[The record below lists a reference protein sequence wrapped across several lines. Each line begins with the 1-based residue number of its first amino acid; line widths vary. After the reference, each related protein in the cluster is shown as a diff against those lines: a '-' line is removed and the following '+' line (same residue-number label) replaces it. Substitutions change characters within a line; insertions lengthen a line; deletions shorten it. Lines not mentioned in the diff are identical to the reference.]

1 MKAKNILS
9 LHRVF
14 VFIAASSLLW
24 AASACSGSDTDGAD
38 SANADSATGVPDVL
52 PPEQTDSVAMLLGML
67 LGNDEAARLSAQDSL
82 PPLDKDAYI
91 RGLRA
96 TLSDSCASESF
107 TNGLNA
113 AYDLI
118 LQIENLKAYGVEI
131 DRTLLLS
138 AIEKALMADSVS
150 EAQVQQITSTYN
162 SMLQRVYE

>member
-1 MKAKNILS
+1 MKANNILS
-9 LHRVF
+9 LRRVF

-24 AASACSGSDTDGAD
+24 ASSACSGSDTDGAD
-38 SANADSATGVPDVL
+38 SAGADSATGVPDVL

-67 LGNDEAARLSAQDSL
+67 LGNDEAAALSAQDSL
-82 PPLDKDAYI
+82 PPLDKDAYL
-91 RGLRA
+91 RGLRV

-118 LQIENLKAYGVEI
+118 LQIENLKAYDVEI

-138 AIEKALMADSVS
+138 AIEKALMVDSVS
-150 EAQVQQITSTYN
+150 EAQVQQITSAYN
-162 SMLQRVYE
+162 SMLQRVYD